1 VQRGFREED
10 FARLHPGGR
19 LGQRLLRVRDV
30 MVTEGIPV
38 LLPTARMR
46 ECVVLLAEKRG
57 TVAIVNERSA
67 LLGVV
72 TSGDLTRLMEREED
86 FLAVSVADVMTRTP
100 WTAQPDQLAAV
111 AVGVMERHRVMA
123 LPVLEDEG
131 RVIGFVHLHDL
142 MRAGAL

>member
-1 VQRGFREED
+1 MSER
-10 FARLHPGGR
+10 
-19 LGQRLLRVRDV
+19 
-30 MVTEGIPV
+30 
-38 LLPTARMR
+38 
-46 ECVVLLAEKRG
+46 VVLLSERRG
-57 TVAIVNERSA
+57 TVAIVNERSC

-86 FLAVSVADVMTRTP
+86 FLGVPVADVMTRTAR
-100 WTAQPDQLAAV
+100 TAQPDQLAAV
-111 AVGVMERHRVMA
+111 AVGIMERHRVMA